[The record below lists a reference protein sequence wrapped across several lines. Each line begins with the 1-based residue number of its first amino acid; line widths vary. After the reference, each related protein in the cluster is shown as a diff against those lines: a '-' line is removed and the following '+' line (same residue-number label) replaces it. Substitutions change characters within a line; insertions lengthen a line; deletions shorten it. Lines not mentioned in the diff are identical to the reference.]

1 MHLLV
6 QLKLLLWKQ
15 KFNPKNCRSMT
26 KKTEIDYLFYSI
38 IGAIWFAVLYAIWA
52 ATESGDPGYGQ
63 AAFLVGGI
71 IATMYMFKR
80 KRERPRLNRE
90 KIEIP
95 EAEFSVEIP
104 DEADKYVF
112 SEKAYR
118 RIIWGTTLF
127 ALIAISIFLETIMVR
142 KNVGLGLILL
152 VLGIVVF
159 LAPILLPVKD
169 DIETL
174 KKRAEKER
182 TKAWHKGKFNQSN
195 EEE

>member
-1 MHLLV
+1 
-6 QLKLLLWKQ
+6 
-15 KFNPKNCRSMT
+15 MT
-26 KKTEIDYLFYSI
+26 EKSEVDYLFYSI

-80 KRERPRLNRE
+80 KRERPRIGRE
-90 KIEIP
+90 EIEIP

-104 DEADKYVF
+104 EEDDKYFF

-118 RIIWGTTLF
+118 KIIWITTLF
-127 ALIAISIFLETIMVR
+127 ALITISIFLETIMSR
-142 KNVGLGLILL
+142 KNVGLGLLLL
-152 VLGIVVF
+152 VLGIIVF
-159 LAPILLPVKD
+159 LVPILLPVKD

-182 TKAWHKGKFNQSN
+182 KKAWHKGKFDQSS

>member
-1 MHLLV
+1 MA
-6 QLKLLLWKQ
+6 
-15 KFNPKNCRSMT
+15 
-26 KKTEIDYLFYSI
+26 KKSEVDYLFYSI

-52 ATESGDPGYGQ
+52 ATESGAPGYGQ
-63 AAFLVGGI
+63 AAFLVGGT
-71 IATMYMFKR
+71 IATIYMFKR
-80 KRERPRLNRE
+80 KQERPRISGE

-104 DEADKYVF
+104 DESDKYVF

-118 RIIWGTTLF
+118 RIIWATTIF
-127 ALIAISIFLETIMVR
+127 ALVAISIFLETVMER
-142 KNVGLGLILL
+142 ENVLLGIIFLI
-152 VLGIVVF
+152 LGIVVF
-159 LAPILLPVKD
+159 LVPILLPVKD

-195 EEE
+195 EE

>member
-1 MHLLV
+1 
-6 QLKLLLWKQ
+6 
-15 KFNPKNCRSMT
+15 MT
-26 KKTEIDYLFYSI
+26 KNSEVDYLFYSI

-52 ATESGDPGYGQ
+52 ATEAGDPGYGQ

-71 IATMYMFKR
+71 IATIYMFKR
-80 KRERPRLNRE
+80 KRERPRINGE

-112 SEKAYR
+112 SEKVYR
-118 RIIWGTTLF
+118 RIIWVTTLF
-127 ALIAISIFLETIMVR
+127 ALIAISIFLETIMIR
-142 KNVGLGLILL
+142 KNVGLGLILF

-159 LAPILLPVKD
+159 LLPILLPVKD